1 MLNCSGRSL
10 PNAIA
15 DAAGDP
21 HKSTPHQLGRL
32 CLIWRCCGVHVA
44 DPESN
49 PETSEVGGLTAQIMW
64 G

>member
-1 MLNCSGRSL
+1 MLDCSGRSL

-21 HKSTPHQLGRL
+21 HKSTPHQLGGL
-32 CLIWRCCGVHVA
+32 CLIWRCCGVDVA
-44 DPESN
+44 DAESN
-49 PETSEVGGLTAQIMW
+49 RKHQEVGGLIAQVMW